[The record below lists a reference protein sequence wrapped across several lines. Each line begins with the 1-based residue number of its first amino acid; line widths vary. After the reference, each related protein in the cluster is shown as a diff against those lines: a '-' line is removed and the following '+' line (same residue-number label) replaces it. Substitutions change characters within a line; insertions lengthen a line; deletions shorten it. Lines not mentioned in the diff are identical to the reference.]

1 MRKSLQNVIRELR
14 DSLKRIHFKTLLGF
28 TILLLIAVD
37 IIFALNFLTLRM
49 RIYYQNLELFKIRRR
64 YLSVKEEIKL
74 LTSQIYERFPKI
86 SSETRELSPARFIY
100 ILFEESG
107 KVRLIKL
114 ERFKTLPPSVEEEL
128 KRKKRRKR

>member
-1 MRKSLQNVIRELR
+1 M
-14 DSLKRIHFKTLLGF
+14 KRIHFKTLLGF

>member
-1 MRKSLQNVIRELR
+1 
-14 DSLKRIHFKTLLGF
+14 
-28 TILLLIAVD
+28 
-37 IIFALNFLTLRM
+37 M

-86 SSETRELSPARFIY
+86 SPEARELSPARFIY
-100 ILFEESG
+100 ILFEEKG
-107 KVRLIKL
+107 KVKLMRL